1 MRDSAMFWH
10 GVCLYN
16 SEHEKN
22 GEKNETLHKYFNR
35 LDRFFDRHFIN
46 PFAFCDDISKDY
58 RMNHLNH
65 KIQDILDWVSLVTV
79 LMLTISPFI
88 LI

>member
-1 MRDSAMFWH
+1 MFWH
-10 GVCLYN
+10 GVCILY
-16 SEHEKN
+16 SEHETN
-22 GEKNETLHKYFNR
+22 GEKNETLHKQLNR

-46 PFAFCDDISKDY
+46 NFTFCDDLIMEYTIK
-58 RMNHLNH
+58 HQNH